1 MQNYAYIREMS
12 KQRWLVAWIGGTD
25 HEAAEG
31 KLGKDV
37 GPIATALQDK
47 AASYDKVYLLTNY
60 PHERS
65 VAYCDWLAAQTGFDP
80 SKVDLFDIELKSPVD
95 YDAIYAE
102 VSKNLKEARLP
113 RDEVELTFHLS
124 PGTPAMAVIWII
136 LARTRFPAH
145 LIQTTRDKGVLDVR
159 FFTDVTDAFLP
170 EFLQRSGERIERLAV
185 GPAEAAPEFSKII
198 HRSREVAEQIER
210 ARRVAALDV
219 PVLVLGETGTGKELF
234 AAAIHAASQRSN
246 KAFLAVNCGAIAPE
260 LANSELFGHVKG
272 AFTGAATARDGH
284 FVKAE
289 GGTLFLDEIGDL
301 PAETQVRLLRALQ
314 EQEVTPLGTS
324 QPIKVNVR
332 IVAATHRDLAADVA
346 SGRFREDLFHRLA
359 VGILRLPPLRDRDG
373 DVELLLETFL
383 EKINA
388 ESRGRPEAQ
397 EKNISVAARRFLLSQ
412 TWPGN
417 IRELYHTLLR
427 AAIWS
432 KGPTITEQDAQA
444 AVLQIH
450 RKQDNVLGR
459 PLAQGFDL
467 QRLLDDV
474 SRDYI
479 ARALKQT
486 GDRKTGAAELL
497 GFQNYQTLSNWM
509 KRLGVETTE

>member
-1 MQNYAYIREMS
+1 MS

-25 HEAAEG
+25 HDAAEG
-31 KLGKDV
+31 RLGKDV
-37 GPIATALQDK
+37 GPIATVLQDK
-47 AASYDKVYLLTNY
+47 AANYDRVYLLTNY

-65 VAYCDWLAAQTGFDP
+65 VAFCDWLAAKTGFDP
-80 SKVDLFDIELKSPVD
+80 SNIDLFDIELKSPVD

-113 RDEVELTFHLS
+113 RDDVELTFHLS

-136 LARTRFPAH
+136 LARTRFPAE
-145 LIQTTRDKGVLDVR
+145 LIQTTKERGVLDVR

-170 EFLQRSGERIERLAV
+170 EFLRRSGERIDRLAI
-185 GPAEAAPEFSKII
+185 GPAEAAPEFSKIVY
-198 HRSREVAEQIER
+198 RSREVAEQIER
-210 ARRVAALDV
+210 AKRVAALDV

-234 AAAIHAASQRSN
+234 AAAIHAASQRSH

-260 LANSELFGHVKG
+260 LANSELFGHAKG

-346 SGRFREDLFHRLA
+346 SGRFRAALFHRLA

-412 TWPGN
+412 PWPGN

-444 AVLQIH
+444 AVLLIH